1 MDVCYVILAKIF
13 NLSITGSIAVMA
25 VLALRFL
32 LRRAPKQ
39 FSYMLW
45 AIVLFR
51 LLCPVS
57 FSSPISLWNL
67 ADSSF
72 GESSELKYI
81 STDSSLVNKAE
92 TADGSVTKESIPA
105 AEQNM
110 GNHSSR
116 HQSMKQTADA
126 FGEKPIAVWF
136 AVWLL
141 GAGGMACYGILSA
154 LRLNRQLKCSI
165 RVRANICLADGIQ
178 TPFVFGVLQPR
189 IYLPSG
195 LGEREQHYI
204 ILHEQYH
211 ILRKDYLFRLAA
223 FAALCLHWFN
233 PFVWLAFSLSE
244 KDMEMSCDEAVM
256 KRVKCDIRSE
266 YARSLLSLAVG
277 RRRITGVPLTF
288 GESNTKSRIK
298 NVMNYRKSGVSI
310 LVAAV
315 IVVAIGTVC
324 LVTNP
329 VTADSAKNILF
340 SGGESQN
347 IISGPPKNVLE
358 NHYQQLTI
366 EVENAV
372 KETVAYGNPD
382 AELII
387 ESLLEEICSGMP
399 EATSAPQDY
408 IAAHSSEYQQLIS
421 YRGFTVSYCVSRFE
435 AGMETGLEGHIMA
448 RVLEELL
455 ETKGRLPANAGEMAN
470 GQEWYDF
477 LKNTAPDI
485 LAKYCGLEEEPV
497 VMELGIPV
505 SLPENSSWIQNRV
518 VKQSDERHF
527 EIQYYDSVLAGQ
539 CTLWAVKGEEIHLP
553 ELGEQD
559 WEEETWGGSDS
570 YGKNVYVDVKYNEKW
585 VLAEWEYQ
593 NYRFAI
599 LGEVSAQQTDIISVP
614 KVALGVIMELE

>member
-1 MDVCYVILAKIF
+1 MDFCYVILTKIF
-13 NLSITGSIAVMA
+13 NLSITGGIAVLA

-32 LRRAPKQ
+32 LCKAPKQ
-39 FSYMLW
+39 FSYILW
-45 AIVLFR
+45 GIVLFR

-57 FSSPISLWNL
+57 FSSPVSLWNL
-67 ADSSF
+67 ADISF
-72 GESSELKYI
+72 EESGELEYI
-81 STDSSLVNKAE
+81 PTDSSLANTIAA
-92 TADGSVTKESIPA
+92 ADGSAVEESIPA
-105 AEQNM
+105 AKQNIGVVEYEQAA
-110 GNHSSR
+110 
-116 HQSMKQTADA
+116 KA
-126 FGEKPIAVWF
+126 FWEIPIAIWF
-136 AVWLL
+136 AVWML
-141 GAGGMACYGILSA
+141 GAGCLACYGILSA
-154 LRLNRQLKCSI
+154 LRLNRQLKSSMH
-165 RVRANICLADGIQ
+165 VRENIYLADGIE

-195 LGEREQHYI
+195 LGEQEQHYI

-211 ILRKDYLFRLAA
+211 ILRKDYLFRPVA

-233 PFVWLAFSLSE
+233 PLVWLAFVLSG

-256 KRVKCDIRSE
+256 KKVKRDIRSE
-266 YARSLLSLAVG
+266 YASYLLSLAAG

-288 GESNTKSRIK
+288 GESDTKSRIV
-298 NVMNYRKSGVSI
+298 NVMNYKKTGIVI
-310 LVAAV
+310 LAAAL
-315 IVVAIGTVC
+315 IVVAVGTVC

-329 VTADSAKNILF
+329 VTADSAKNTLF

-358 NHYQQLTI
+358 NHYQQITL
-366 EVENAV
+366 EMENAV
-372 KETVAYGNPD
+372 KEIIAYGNPD

-387 ESLLEEICSGMP
+387 ENLLDEICSGMP
-399 EATSAPQDY
+399 QAVSNPHDY
-408 IAAHSSEYQQLIS
+408 IAAHSWEYQQLIS
-421 YRGFTVSYCVSRFE
+421 YRSFTLSYCVSRFE
-435 AGMETGLEGHIMA
+435 AGMETGLEGNIMA

-455 ETKGRLPANAGEMAN
+455 KTKGKLSADAGETAN
-470 GQEWYDF
+470 GQEWYDS
-477 LKNTAPDI
+477 LKTTAPDI
-485 LAKYCGLEEEPV
+485 LVKYCGLEEEPA

-505 SLPENSSWIQNRV
+505 SLPENSSWIQDRV

-527 EIQYYDSVLAGQ
+527 EIQYYDSVLEGQ
-539 CTLWAVKGEEIHLP
+539 CTLWAVKDEEVHLP

-559 WEEETWGGSDS
+559 WEEETWAGSNR